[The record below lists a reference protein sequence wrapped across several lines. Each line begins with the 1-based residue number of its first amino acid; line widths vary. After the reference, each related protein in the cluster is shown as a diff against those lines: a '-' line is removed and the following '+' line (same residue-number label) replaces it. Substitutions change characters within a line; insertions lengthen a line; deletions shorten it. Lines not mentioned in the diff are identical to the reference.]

1 MPNNFSKMNQLQDFD
16 LKNKKVFIRADLNV
30 PIKSGKI
37 SSTKR
42 IEASLPT
49 IIYCLNEG
57 AKVMI
62 TSHLGRPKE
71 GEYNPEFSLLPV
83 VQFLEN
89 YLNKKINLIKD
100 WTTREF
106 NVESGEIVVL
116 ENCRFN
122 KGELD
127 NNENLAK
134 KYAALADIFVMDAF
148 GTAHR
153 KQASTY
159 GIAQFCSEVCA
170 GRLFYSE
177 LNALE
182 KVMTNPKSPMVA
194 IVGGSKV
201 STKLSILDS
210 LADKVDQLILGGG
223 IANTFLKAQGFNIGN
238 SLHENDF
245 IDSAKNIIQKLE
257 SRGASL
263 PLVTDVICGKKFNES
278 EAAVKKN
285 INDLESSDMIFDL
298 GPETMKGITENF
310 KNAKIILWNGPIGVF
325 EFDQFSKG
333 TETLAHSI
341 ANSIAFSLAGGG
353 DTVAALEKFGMVKK
367 ISYISTAGGAFLEFI
382 EGKKLPAIDILEKR
396 STIEH

>member
-1 MPNNFSKMNQLQDFD
+1 MNQLQDFD

-37 SSTKR
+37 TSSQR
-42 IEASLPT
+42 IEASLAT
-49 IIYCLNEG
+49 IKYCLNEG
-57 AKVMI
+57 AKVMV
-62 TSHLGRPKE
+62 TSHIGRPTE

-83 VQFLEN
+83 VEFLEN
-89 YLNKKINLIKD
+89 HLNKKINLVKD
-100 WTTREF
+100 WTTQSF
-106 NVESGEIVVL
+106 NVKAGEVVVL

-122 KGELD
+122 VGESD
-127 NNENLAK
+127 NDENLAK

-159 GIAQFCSEVCA
+159 GIAQFCHKVCA
-170 GRLFYSE
+170 GRLFCSE
-177 LNALE
+177 LEALK
-182 KVMTNPKSPMVA
+182 KVVKNPKTPMVA

-201 STKLSILDS
+201 STKLSILDQ

-238 SLHENDF
+238 SLHENAF
-245 IDSAKNIIQKLE
+245 IDSAKKIIQKLE

-263 PLVTDVICGKKFNES
+263 PLVTDVICGKEFNES
-278 EAAVKKN
+278 ETAVKKN
-285 INDLESSDMIFDL
+285 INDLEPTDMIFDL
-298 GPETMKGITENF
+298 GPETMKGITQNL
-310 KNAKIILWNGPIGVF
+310 KQSKTILWNGPIGVF

-333 TETLAHSI
+333 TETLAHAI

-353 DTVAALEKFGMVKK
+353 DTIAALEKFGMINN
-367 ISYISTAGGAFLEFI
+367 ISYISTAGGAFLEFV
-382 EGKKLPAIDILEKR
+382 EGKKLPAIDILER
-396 STIEH
+396 RATIEH

>member
-1 MPNNFSKMNQLQDFD
+1 MNQLQDFD

-37 SSTKR
+37 TSSQR
-42 IEASLPT
+42 IEASLAT
-49 IIYCLNEG
+49 IKYCLNEG
-57 AKVMI
+57 AKVMV
-62 TSHLGRPKE
+62 TSHIGRPTE
-71 GEYNPEFSLLPV
+71 GKYNPEFSLLPV
-83 VQFLEN
+83 VEFLEN
-89 YLNKKINLIKD
+89 HLNKKINLVKD
-100 WTTREF
+100 WTT
-106 NVESGEIVVL
+106 ESFIVKAGEVVVL

-122 KGELD
+122 VGESD
-127 NNENLAK
+127 NDQNLAK

-159 GIAQFCSEVCA
+159 GIAQFCPKVCA
-170 GRLFYSE
+170 GRLFCSE
-177 LNALE
+177 LEALE
-182 KVMTNPKSPMVA
+182 KVVKNPKKPMVA

-201 STKLSILDS
+201 STKLSILDK

-238 SLHENDF
+238 SLHENAF
-245 IDSAKNIIQKLE
+245 IDSAKKIIQKLE

-263 PLVTDVICGKKFNES
+263 PLVTDVICGKEFNES

-285 INDLESSDMIFDL
+285 INDLEPTDMIFDL
-298 GPETMKGITENF
+298 GPETMKGITQNL
-310 KNAKIILWNGPIGVF
+310 KQSKTILWNGPIGVF

-333 TETLAHSI
+333 TETLAHAI

-353 DTVAALEKFGMVKK
+353 DTIAALEKFGMINN
-367 ISYISTAGGAFLEFI
+367 ISYISTAGGAFLEFV

-396 STIEH
+396 ATIEH